1 MKRTSESILALAAMA
16 LAVISCSK
24 GDIEH
29 QTGKGTGTTVRFSLV
44 APQPDEPDADPQTGG
59 ETKSKFGTA
68 ADGKYPTLWTAN
80 KKVALSYN
88 FASTKSGAVTPSSDG
103 KTAEFSAEFDRDAA
117 SETHGFYSISP
128 YDAMKSIKKDTGGS
142 IVIPSS
148 QTPIDGSCDESA
160 QIIAAMYESGTF
172 PTEIGLTYHH
182 VTAYGRLSVT
192 MPSDAGEISS
202 ISLTASENISGS
214 YYYDFSGLSLTENS
228 PSKTIT
234 LMTSKTSDIF
244 FACAPADLSGGSLTV
259 TVAAEG
265 GVYEKAIDLTGKTL
279 KFVRGEMSKFSVNM
293 SSVTPAGNVV
303 YTLVTDASTLKVGDK
318 VIIAALDSDVAISTT
333 QNENNRGSASVT
345 RSSDKTTITNP
356 GGTVQLFTLE
366 KGKVSGTCA
375 FNTGS
380 GYICAA
386 SSSSNLLKT
395 SETPDGNASWTVSVA
410 ATGEAAIVAQGSC
423 TNNTLQYNSSGNL
436 FSCYKSATQKGL
448 ALYTDGGGEGI
459 LLPPPITPEKS
470 SVTLEYNDTAEQ
482 SFGVTVTGS
491 DSGLSCSVAASEDGS
506 GTADWLTAAYADG
519 TVTFS
524 AAANDGTAERTAC
537 IVFSA
542 SNSVGTTTVCVTVTQ
557 NAQPTA
563 FYTKVTEISDGNYLM
578 VYNGKAASSAGAT
591 LGTADV
597 TITDAGIASTTTV
610 DSYAVTITKVENT
623 DYYTLYLGEKYI
635 GYKSSTSFATAS
647 SLPTDDNVNYYYWT
661 ITFNDDGSV
670 LIKNVK
676 ESGRFIGGDKKGS
689 EFSTFK
695 AYATSGTG
703 TYPQPFLYKLTE

>member
-1 MKRTSESILALAAMA
+1 MA

-24 GDIEH
+24 GDIES
-29 QTGKGTGTTVRFSLV
+29 QTKTGTTVRFSLV
-44 APQPDEPDADPQTGG
+44 APQPEGQDADRQTGG

-88 FASTKSGAVTPSSDG
+88 FGSTKSGAVTPSSDG

-128 YDAMKSIKKDTGGS
+128 YDAMKSIKKATGGS

-279 KFVRGEMSKFSVNM
+279 KFARGEMSKFSVNM

-303 YTLVTDASTLKVGDK
+303 YTLVTDASTLQVGDK
-318 VIIAALDSDVAISTT
+318 VIIAAVDSDVAISTT
-333 QNENNRGSASVT
+333 QNENNRGAAAVT

-356 GGTVQLFTLE
+356 DATVQLFTLE
-366 KGKVSGTCA
+366 KGADTGTCA

-386 SSSSNLLKT
+386 SSSGNWLKT
-395 SETPDGNASWTVSVA
+395 SETLDGNASWVVSVS
-410 ATGEAAIVAQGSC
+410 ATGEATIVAQGSY
-423 TNNTLQYNSSGNL
+423 TRNTLQYYSSSNL
-436 FSCYKSATQKGL
+436 FACYASATNKGV
-448 ALYTDGGGEGI
+448 ALYSDGGGEGI
-459 LLPPPITPEKS
+459 LLPPTITTAES
-470 SVTLEYNDTAEQ
+470 AVTLGYNDTAEQ
-482 SFGVTVTGS
+482 SFGVTVSGS
-491 DSGLSCSVAASEDGS
+491 DSGLSCSVAASTDGS

-524 AAANDGTAERTAC
+524 AAANDGTAERTAY
-537 IVFSA
+537 IMFSA

-563 FYTKVTEISDGNYLM
+563 FYTKVTEISDGEYLM
-578 VYNGKAASSAGAT
+578 VYNGKAASSTGAT
-591 LGTADV
+591 LGTTEV
-597 TITDAGIASTTTV
+597 TVTGEEIASTTTV
-610 DSYAVTITKVENT
+610 DGYAVKIAKVGDNA
-623 DYYTLYLGEKYI
+623 YYTLSLGGKYI

-647 SLPTDDNVNYYYWT
+647 SLPADTDAAVKYYYWT
-661 ITFNDDGSV
+661 ITFNTDGSA
-670 LIKNVK
+670 LITNVGNI
-676 ESGRFIGGDKKGS
+676 ERFIGGDKTGS
-689 EFSTFK
+689 EFSEFK
-695 AYATSGTG
+695 AYATSGTAK
-703 TYPQPFLYKLTE
+703 YPQPDLYKLSK